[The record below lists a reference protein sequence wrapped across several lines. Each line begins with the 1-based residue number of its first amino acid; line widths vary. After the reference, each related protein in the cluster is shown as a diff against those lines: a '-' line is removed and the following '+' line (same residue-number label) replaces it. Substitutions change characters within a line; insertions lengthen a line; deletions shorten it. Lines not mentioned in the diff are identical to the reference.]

1 MKLNLTRVVSKS
13 NIVYVRY
20 FVTKILIQTTE
31 FWIKDRFLY
40 SIGISIF
47 DIWKLDSEIRSLK
60 QTLKPNFYNK
70 KFDIQS
76 SNFEFSAIRMTNVIL
91 DILKTALK
99 NVRDRNKVESECEF
113 WVWLLSSL
121 KHLQIFF
128 WRQLNKPKQFLL
140 KSLMFSWGNGIRM
153 HLVVSYFYLFLSYT
167 NEPFQDL

>member
-1 MKLNLTRVVSKS
+1 MCIVKLNLTRVVSKS

-99 NVRDRNKVESECEF
+99 NVRDRKKVESEF
-113 WVWLLSSL
+113 
-121 KHLQIFF
+121 
-128 WRQLNKPKQFLL
+128 
-140 KSLMFSWGNGIRM
+140 
-153 HLVVSYFYLFLSYT
+153 
-167 NEPFQDL
+167 